1 MEQTTEQTTEQPAEL
16 TQLQQHMIKM
26 VSQPKKK
33 EKTSGLGFMWRNTS
47 TAVGEVSGTVA
58 AAATATRVMAEMGVS
73 QALQAQS
80 EADAELL
87 ETYGITAT
95 GYEAVEAAKLLK
107 QLLLGR

>member
-1 MEQTTEQTTEQPAEL
+1 MSTEQTVEQPAEL
-16 TQLQQHMIKM
+16 TQLQQQMMKMI
-26 VSQPKKK
+26 SQPKKK
-33 EKTSGLGFMWRNTS
+33 DKTTGIGFMWRNAT